1 MDGGRTVAS
10 ATPDG
15 AEVLDAAIV
24 GFIASHNLSHFKG
37 ARRETGSKIEPKEGP
52 QGTKES
58 LKGPKGTLI

>member
-1 MDGGRTVAS
+1 MDGRTVAS

-15 AEVLDAAIV
+15 VEVLDAAVV
-24 GFIASHNLSHFKG
+24 GFIASHNLSLKG